1 LNKYET
7 LYVLNADMDEEATAA
22 TIEKMSSIVKE
33 NGGEVVEVKPWGKRR
48 LAYPI
53 NFKNEGYYVL
63 MTFNAEVALLADL
76 EHNFKI
82 NENVVRH
89 MIVRLEDEE

>member
-76 EHNFKI
+76 EHTFKI